1 MIQIKRVYESATAK
15 DGRRI
20 LVERLWPRG
29 IKKENLKMDA
39 WAKEA
44 APSADLR
51 RWFNHDPEKWKEFE
65 KRYRAEL
72 AKKPET
78 WEPLLEAA
86 QSGDLTL
93 LFSAHDTEHNN
104 ALVLKKYL
112 EERCKRPATKK
123 FKKKNKAD

>member
-1 MIQIKRVYESATAK
+1 MIQIKRVYESANRK

-72 AKKPET
+72 AENPEAWKP
-78 WEPLLEAA
+78 LVEAA
-86 QSGDLTL
+86 QSDDLTL

-104 ALVLKKYL
+104 ALVLKNYL
-112 EERCKRPATKK
+112 EEHRKRPTTKK
-123 FKKKNKAD
+123 SKK

>member
-1 MIQIKRVYESATAK
+1 MIQIKRVYEPADRK

-72 AKKPET
+72 AKNPEAWKP
-78 WEPLLEAA
+78 LVEAA
-86 QSGDLTL
+86 QSGEVTL
-93 LFSAHDTEHNN
+93 LFSAHDMEHNN
-104 ALVLKKYL
+104 ALVLKNYL
-112 EERCKRPATKK
+112 EERCKRTAARKSS
-123 FKKKNKAD
+123 KARK